1 MRECWKKKNW
11 IQHFFV
17 KGGRVLGGVLE
28 AKELDSTLFCEGR
41 AAFGGSA
48 GSNKIRFKFLLEREG
63 GI

>member
-1 MRECWKKKNW
+1 MQVAKKIGFIIFAIRE
-11 IQHFFV
+11 
-17 KGGRVLGGVLE
+17 GGQFEGVLE

-48 GSNKIRFKFLLEREG
+48 GSNKIRFKSFLEREG